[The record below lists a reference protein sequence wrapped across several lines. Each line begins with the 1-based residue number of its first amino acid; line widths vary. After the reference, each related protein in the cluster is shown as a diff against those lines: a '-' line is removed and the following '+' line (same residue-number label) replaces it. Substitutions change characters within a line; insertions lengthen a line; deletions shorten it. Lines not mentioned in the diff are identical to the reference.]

1 MVDRPSPAHQRGYT
15 MRARQEHVDQTRLR
29 ITEATV
35 RLHEEVGPAATTVSA
50 VADRAG
56 VTRLTVYRHFSDG
69 QALVGA
75 CAAHWGALHP
85 APDTASW
92 LSIDDPEQRL
102 RAALLDMFTWA
113 RAAAPMMTKIYRD
126 LHVMPTFVGDSLRR
140 QEQDRV
146 IVLAAGFPVTG
157 RKAHRLRT
165 ALTHAIAFGTW
176 QSLCMVGQLR
186 DDEAVELMVAAVLA
200 AVQAPVR
207 RPKHPPRPKGI
218 ASPADQ
224 TRTANIY

>member
-1 MVDRPSPAHQRGYT
+1 MVARPSPVQQRGYT
-15 MRARQEHVDQTRLR
+15 MRARQEHVDRTRLR

-56 VTRLTVYRHFSDG
+56 VTRLTVYRHFPDDE
-69 QALVGA
+69 ALVGA
-75 CAAHWGALHP
+75 CATHWGGLHP
-85 APDTASW
+85 PPDTASW
-92 LSIDDPEQRL
+92 LSINDPVQRL
-102 RAALLDMFTWA
+102 RAALLDMYTWA

-146 IVLAAGFPVTG
+146 TVLARGFPAAG
-157 RKAHRLRT
+157 RKAHRLRA
-165 ALTHAIAFGTW
+165 ALTHATAFPTW
-176 QSLCMVGQLR
+176 QSLCMAGQLH

-200 AVQAPVR
+200 AVQTPVR
-207 RPKHPPRPKGI
+207 RPKRHPRPKG
-218 ASPADQ
+218 
-224 TRTANIY
+224 TRQPG

>member
-1 MVDRPSPAHQRGYT
+1 MVARPSPAQQRGYT

-56 VTRLTVYRHFSDG
+56 VTRLTVYRHFPDDE
-69 QALVGA
+69 ALVGA
-75 CAAHWGALHP
+75 CAAHWGGLHP
-85 APDTASW
+85 PPDTTSW
-92 LSIDDPEQRL
+92 LSVDDPVQRL
-102 RAALLDMFTWA
+102 RAALLDMYTWA

-146 IVLAAGFPVTG
+146 TVLARGFPAAG
-157 RKAHRLRT
+157 RKAHRLRA
-165 ALTHAIAFGTW
+165 ALTHATAFPTW
-176 QSLCMVGQLR
+176 QSLCMAGQLH

-200 AVQAPVR
+200 ALQTPVR
-207 RPKHPPRPKGI
+207 RPKRHPRPKE
-218 ASPADQ
+218 
-224 TRTANIY
+224 TRQPG

>member
-1 MVDRPSPAHQRGYT
+1 

-29 ITEATV
+29 ITEATM
-35 RLHEEVGPAATTVSA
+35 RLHEQVGPAATTVSA

-56 VTRLTVYRHFSDG
+56 VTRLTVYRHFPDG
-69 QALVGA
+69 EALVGA

-85 APDTASW
+85 PPDTASW

-102 RAALLDMFTWA
+102 RAALRDLYAWA

-140 QEQDRV
+140 QDQDRV
-146 IVLAAGFPVTG
+146 TVLAAGFPAAA
-157 RKAHRLRT
+157 RNAHRLRT
-165 ALTHAIAFGTW
+165 ALTHATAFPTW
-176 QSLCMVGQLR
+176 QSLCMVGELR

-200 AVQAPVR
+200 AVQTPVR
-207 RPKHPPRPKGI
+207 RQKRQPSPQGPRQPG
-218 ASPADQ
+218 
-224 TRTANIY
+224 